1 MNTHRTIVYVVTLS
15 VVMSLLAGC
24 AGLGASQPDPIQ
36 ASGLIEATEIAVA
49 PETGGKVAEVLVK
62 EGDAV
67 KAGDV
72 LLRLDDQGLQAQ
84 RENIVA
90 AGQAAEAAAQ
100 ADLDNAK
107 QALSD
112 LTQNAPVV
120 TAQAALDL
128 ANARKALDDA
138 QKHRSWQQ
146 KDNRASKDTIDA
158 TEARLTLAKDAVDKA
173 QAALN
178 HVKDKAPTD
187 PVRAQAEANLQA
199 AKDQRDAI
207 VRILTW
213 YKGSPTDIDQSILD
227 AQVELAQANVTQAE
241 IEYQKVKDGPNAED
255 LKLAQD
261 SVDAAQAN
269 LEAASAQT
277 AAQLKAI
284 DLQLDKLL
292 VRSPEDGVVL
302 TRSVEAGEVAQAGMT
317 AITLGRLHDLKV
329 TVYIAEDRY
338 GQLSLGDHASL
349 TVDSYPDQT
358 FDAVVTRISDQA
370 EYTPRNVQTKEVRQT
385 TVYGVELS
393 IQTGQDKLIPGM
405 PTDVEFKTAAS

>member
-1 MNTHRTIVYVVTLS
+1 MKTITSLKRYAS
-15 VVMSLLAGC
+15 VALAASLIAGC
-24 AGLGASQPDPIQ
+24 AGLGTPQAPPIE

-49 PETGGKVAEVLVK
+49 PETSGKVAEVLVR

-72 LLRLDDQGLQAQ
+72 LIRLDDQGLQAQ
-84 RENIVA
+84 RESVQA
-90 AGQAAEAAAQ
+90 AGQAAETAAQ
-100 ADLDNAK
+100 ADLDAAQK
-107 QALSD
+107 AVAD
-112 LTQNAPVV
+112 IRQNAPVV

-146 KDNRASKDTIDA
+146 KGNRASKDTIDA
-158 TEARLTLAKDAVDKA
+158 TEARLTLAKDVVDKA

-199 AKDQRDAI
+199 AKDERDAI

-227 AQVELAQANVTQAE
+227 AQVELAQASATQAE
-241 IEYQKVKDGPNAED
+241 IEYQKVKDGPKAED
-255 LKLAQD
+255 LKMAQD
-261 SVDAAQAN
+261 NVSAAQAS
-269 LEAASAQT
+269 LAAASAQT
-277 AAQLKAI
+277 AAQLKSI
-284 DLQLDKLL
+284 DLQLEKLV
-292 VRSPEDGVVL
+292 VRAPEDGVVL

-317 AITLGRLHDLKV
+317 AITLGRLNDLKV

-349 TVDSYPDQT
+349 SVDSFPDQT

-393 IQTGQDKLIPGM
+393 IQGGQDKLIPGM
-405 PTDVEFKTAAS
+405 PTDVVFKTTSG